1 VTAISSG
8 SNPTDTVLHAD
19 IICGKQQLKIYF
31 NKTNKMNPPL
41 ELKVCAGFANR
52 LRALVSG
59 MCVAEDIIPLNDDG
73 TRPPSLIVSWTPDVG
88 IHTAPFEFL
97 FDVTSLPPW
106 VRLEDGRLQGH
117 SAWAT
122 AKSVQ
127 SDEEWDFVYQRAG
140 EKRPIRIKSHGQ
152 FYRADQGRFLAH
164 LRSLRP
170 AEFVQCMFEDL
181 FAKLSGPIVGVHIRR
196 GDNNASIKESPS
208 ELFWEAMTAYPE
220 ATMFYVATDS
230 MEERE
235 EAVRRFP
242 GRILTGS
249 ATILSRNDP
258 FGCREAMLDFYCLS
272 RCSEILGSYY
282 SSFSEMAAAYGGV
295 PLRVMKISV

>member
-1 VTAISSG
+1 
-8 SNPTDTVLHAD
+8 
-19 IICGKQQLKIYF
+19 
-31 NKTNKMNPPL
+31 MNPPL
-41 ELKVCAGFANR
+41 ELRVCAGFANR

-73 TRPPSLIVSWTPDVG
+73 SRPPSLIVSWTPDAG

-106 VRLEDGRLQGH
+106 VYIEDGRVQSH

-127 SDEEWDFVYQRAG
+127 SDEEWEFVYQRAG
-140 EKRPIRIKSHGQ
+140 QKRPIRINSHGQ
-152 FYRADQGRFLAH
+152 FYRADQERFLRH

-170 AEFVQCMFEDL
+170 AEFIQSMFEKM
-181 FAKLSGPIVGVHIRR
+181 FANMEAPVGVHIRR
-196 GDNNASIKESPS
+196 GDNMVSIKESPS
-208 ELFWEAMTAYPE
+208 DLFWEAMAAYPPS
-220 ATMFYVATDS
+220 TMFYFATDS

-235 EAVRRFP
+235 EATRRFP
-242 GRILTGS
+242 GRIITGS
-249 ATILSRNDP
+249 PTILSRNDA
-258 FGCREAMLDFYCLS
+258 FGCREGMLDFYCLS

-282 SSFSEMAAAYGGV
+282 SSFSEMAAAYGGA
-295 PLRVMKISV
+295 PLRVIRNS

>member
-1 VTAISSG
+1 MV
-8 SNPTDTVLHAD
+8 VE
-19 IICGKQQLKIYF
+19 LKIYF
-31 NKTNKMNPPL
+31 NNFNKMNPPL

-59 MCVAEDIIPLNDDG
+59 MCVAEDIIPLNEDES
-73 TRPPSLIVSWTPDVG
+73 RPISLIVSWTPETG

-97 FDVTSLPPW
+97 FDINSLPPW
-106 VRLEDGRLQGH
+106 VRLEDGRLQSH

-127 SDEEWDFVYQRAG
+127 SNDEWKFVYQRAG
-140 EKRPIRIKSHGQ
+140 QKRPIRIKSHGQ
-152 FYRADQGRFLAH
+152 FYRADHERFLGH

-170 AEFVQCMFEDL
+170 AEYVQSMFEDL
-181 FAKLSGPIVGVHIRR
+181 FAKVTGPIVGVHIRR
-196 GDNNASIKESPS
+196 GDNTASIQTSSS
-208 ELFWEAMTAYPE
+208 ELFWEAMEAYPQ
-220 ATMFYVATDS
+220 TTVFYVATDS

-249 ATILSRNDP
+249 KTILPRNDP
-258 FGCREAMLDFYCLS
+258 FGCREGVLDFYCLS
-272 RCSEILGSYY
+272 RCSEILGSCS

-295 PLRVMKISV
+295 PLRVMKNSV